1 MLAVKAVDL
10 GGLASGEGG
19 GKKKKNQ
26 MGAES
31 ASGLA
36 GVGDDGEWKVAGL
49 PRRVERV
56 AAEIKAL
63 RRLARRSG
71 IGSGE
76 PPGAD
81 EADGSGVRALFPAIH
96 DFFILQSNAT
106 DSSTN
111 ESNAAGSCLGST
123 AVCHTVMTRC
133 PGGKDLM
140 TLLAA
145 ASGPG
150 IPESQARFYAAEVR
164 NCVRGGCDGGG
175 DAVLLIFATIT
186 PDAIQLNGVVP
197 LLLHASLF
205 THPFLFTYDCSRAR
219 DLFK

>member
-10 GGLASGEGG
+10 GGLALGEGG
-19 GKKKKNQ
+19 GKKKKNEV
-26 MGAES
+26 GAES

-36 GVGDDGEWKVAGL
+36 GVRDDGEWKVAGL
-49 PRRVERV
+49 PRRAERV

-71 IGSGE
+71 IGSGDTWE
-76 PPGAD
+76 PPGGD

-96 DFFILQSNAT
+96 DFFILQSTAT
-106 DSSTN
+106 DSTTT
-111 ESNAAGSCLGST
+111 ESNAAGSRPGST

-164 NCVRGGCDGGG
+164 NCVLRRVRGMRC
-175 DAVLLIFATIT
+175 F
-186 PDAIQLNGVVP
+186 
-197 LLLHASLF
+197 
-205 THPFLFTYDCSRAR
+205 
-219 DLFK
+219 